1 MQSEDTCLPV
11 DVHGKLQG
19 LRHSFAD
26 SLSLTFAIAVG
37 WGSWL
42 VGWMAVYLEK
52 VKFAEQRG
60 EERGERR
67 PGLGLRTFTLLVVK
81 LSPEKK
87 HP

>member
-11 DVHGKLQG
+11 AVHGKLQG

-42 VGWMAVYLEK
+42 VGWMAVYLERSLQNR
-52 VKFAEQRG
+52 EERR
-60 EERGERR
+60 EERGDQ
-67 PGLGLRTFTLLVVK
+67 G
-81 LSPEKK
+81 
-87 HP
+87 